1 MDKYDLKKFLKNINY
16 NFEII
21 GKTKIELDSNQEISR
36 QNARRSLVAN
46 KLIKKNKKIELS
58 DLTFK
63 RPASG
68 ISPSEIDLVIGKI
81 TKSDIEE
88 DSIIKWNMFK

>member
-1 MDKYDLKKFLKNINY
+1 M
-16 NFEII
+16 
-21 GKTKIELDSNQEISR
+21 S
-36 QNARRSLVAN
+36 
-46 KLIKKNKKIELS
+46 ELS

-68 ISPSEIDLVIGKI
+68 ISPSEIDLVIGRI